1 MCKAYGMYILR
12 DEGKQDSMG
21 FFERLFSKRTDD
33 SIANLTQQQHRE
45 QFPQKYKTVHMVV
58 DEQLINAK
66 DVQGVIEP
74 LWWSVS
80 IYDGEGQYE
89 EDLQPFTRPQRYVFA
104 IQWYVAEVNNGGHCQ
119 FYDNSTGIVW
129 EDAMRGFEAIGAQK
143 NADIIKESAGRM
155 GGNPSKD
162 REKRQEQLENIDPS
176 LADLDDLDRM
186 YYESEADMMELLYT
200 YIRENAKDFIFSGKV
215 TVPIS
220 R

>member
-1 MCKAYGMYILR
+1 
-12 DEGKQDSMG
+12 MG
-21 FFERLFSKRTDD
+21 FFKRLFSKRTDNA
-33 SIANLTQQQHRE
+33 IANLTQQQHRE
-45 QFPQKYKTVHMVV
+45 QFPQKYKTVHMTV

-66 DVQGVIEP
+66 DAQGVIEP

-80 IYDGEGQYE
+80 IYDGEAQYQ
-89 EDLQPFTRPQRYVFA
+89 EDLKPFTKPQRYVFA
-104 IQWYVAEVNNGGHCQ
+104 IQWYVAEVNNGGHYQ
-119 FYDNSTGIVW
+119 FFDNSTGIVW

-143 NADIIKESAGRM
+143 NADILKAYADRM

-176 LADLDDLDRM
+176 LADSDDLDKM
-186 YYESEADMMELLYT
+186 FYESEADMTDLLHT
-200 YIRENAKDFIFSGKV
+200 YIRENANNFIFSGKV